1 MRWLVIGNNLAA
13 SVSAAVVRH
22 GHSAVS
28 PAEAEMPE
36 PTDPADVLA
45 FAHQK
50 QLDVL
55 TDRDD
60 LVEAAFKDGAPRFVR
75 TLVYLQLAGGE
86 VEQDDAVDR
95 LFARYARM
103 STGRLYTVTET
114 RVKVRQLPARY

>member
-1 MRWLVIGNNLAA
+1 MRWLVIGNKLAA
-13 SVSAAVVRH
+13 SVKEAVVRH
-22 GHSAVS
+22 GHSAVT

-36 PTDPADVLA
+36 VGEPADILA

-60 LVEAAFKDGAPRFVR
+60 LVDAALAAGGPRFVR
-75 TLVYLQLAGGE
+75 TLAYLQLAGGE

-95 LFARYARM
+95 LFARYPRM

-114 RVKVRQLPARY
+114 RVKVRQLPTLR